1 MTGMT
6 YTGIH
11 MFGPEKLGGK
21 DNIRVKA
28 EEESRRSGRPYE
40 EVALE
45 VSGSTFS
52 PMWLN
57 T

>member
-1 MTGMT
+1 MT